1 MNEWTQVNK
10 EYKEV
15 AQSGVLCMWLII
27 SETYIFL
34 KRYHLYKEWVGAKPL
49 HVKGKTSKKRKL
61 EKKKKTSYDK
71 KQDWATCELVKLKRV
86 KHLDLKC
93 NFNVKSRLLRCLYII
108 IMIKCRLSLFVS

>member
-1 MNEWTQVNK
+1 MGGK
-10 EYKEV
+10 EE
-15 AQSGVLCMWLII
+15 G
-27 SETYIFL
+27 
-34 KRYHLYKEWVGAKPL
+34 R
-49 HVKGKTSKKRKL
+49 KGKTSKKRKL
-61 EKKKKTSYDK
+61 EKKKTSYDK